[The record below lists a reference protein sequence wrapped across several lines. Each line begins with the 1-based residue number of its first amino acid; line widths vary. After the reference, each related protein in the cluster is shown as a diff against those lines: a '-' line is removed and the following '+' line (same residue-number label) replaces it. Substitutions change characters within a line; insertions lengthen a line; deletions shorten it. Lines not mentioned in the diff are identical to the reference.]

1 MTFSH
6 SQYDNLAE
14 KALVKIDLHSAV
26 LDSVTPYLVAGQEL
40 GSGAKGQKSLT
51 ADPAR
56 WQKSCSKG

>member
-51 ADPAR
+51 ADPA
-56 WQKSCSKG
+56 